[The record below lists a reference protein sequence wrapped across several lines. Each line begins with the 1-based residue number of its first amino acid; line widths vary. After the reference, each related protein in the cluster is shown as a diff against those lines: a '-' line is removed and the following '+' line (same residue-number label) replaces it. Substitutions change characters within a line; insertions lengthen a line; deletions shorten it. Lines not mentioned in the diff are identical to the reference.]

1 MRKRKKKKKEG
12 KREMREVVT
21 SRQFGQT
28 FLLRAIRLRGLGKQ
42 NLQSVEGE
50 KKKKK
55 KRHRRRRRRGR
66 AIYERLDNTRGIRKK
81 KKTNDIRVKHKA
93 IPNLP

>member
-1 MRKRKKKKKEG
+1 
-12 KREMREVVT
+12 MREVVT

-55 KRHRRRRRRGR
+55 RHRRRRRRGR
-66 AIYERLDNTRGIRKK
+66 AIYERLDNTRGIRKEK
-81 KKTNDIRVKHKA
+81 RRTTFELSTKQFRIFPD
-93 IPNLP
+93 